1 MRGKRHANAENHL
14 SFVVDLQDMKTIITE
29 GGLLPADMLDAIA
42 AGAVNGQRPEDFGM
56 ERTRNLSDRISAA
69 WQAARAQ
76 WALFQVHLADLPPHD
91 STATTLTRDYW
102 AIPLLRILG
111 YTLERNRQAPVVAGR
126 TYAISHRAGDADD
139 APPIHITGV
148 RVSLVPRYIR
158 FCAFWPGMVSCAT
171 WENIHISN

>member
-1 MRGKRHANAENHL
+1 
-14 SFVVDLQDMKTIITE
+14 MKTIITE

-56 ERTRNLSDRISAA
+56 ERTRTLSDRISTA

-76 WALFQVHLADLPPHD
+76 WALFQAHLADLPPHD
-91 STATTLTRDYW
+91 STAAALTRDYW
-102 AIPLLRILG
+102 AIPLFRILG
-111 YTLERNRQAPVVAGR
+111 YTLERNRQAFVVAGR

-148 RVSLVPRYIR
+148 RVSLDVRPPSPPRTPPRVERGGI
-158 FCAFWPGMVSCAT
+158 
-171 WENIHISN
+171 